1 MKPSQLAQGIVQA
14 ILYLVLIALSLYTLF
29 LLKSLVVYLAIAAV
43 VSLVGRPIT
52 SFLKNKLKFKAGLAV
67 VCTMTLLLILIF
79 GILSLFIPLILQQ
92 GENLSLLDVNALE
105 IKITRLFEEIS
116 SYFNW
121 NNANWK
127 AWLLEKDWMNTLN
140 LTAVP
145 EFLNALLGWV
155 SGFTIALFS
164 ILFISFFFLKDAQ
177 LLERAILVF
186 FPPKN
191 HQRITKSFEKI
202 KDLLSRY
209 FLGLLLQISIL
220 FVLYSVVLV
229 IFGIKNAVI
238 IAFLCAL
245 LNLIPYVGPL
255 IGGMLMFILSMT
267 ANLEADFSTVIL
279 PKSIYVMIGFVLG
292 QLVDNFFSQPFIF
305 STSVKSHPLEIFIV
319 ILAAGLL
326 FGTVGLIVAIP
337 SYTALKV
344 IFKEFY
350 SHNRIV
356 QSLTKDL

>member
-1 MKPSQLAQGIVQA
+1 MKPSLLAKGIVQA
-14 ILYLVLIALSLYTLF
+14 VFYLLIIALGLYTLY
-29 LLKSLVVYLAIAAV
+29 LLKSLLIYLAIAAV
-43 VSLVGRPIT
+43 VSLIGRPIT
-52 SFLKNKLKFKAGLAV
+52 SILKKRLKFGESLAV
-67 VCTMTLLLILIF
+67 ISTMILLVLSLF
-79 GILSLFIPLILQQ
+79 GILSLFIPLVLQQ
-92 GENLSLLDVNALE
+92 GENLSLLDVKALE
-105 IKITRLFEEIS
+105 YNMTRLFQEIS
-116 SYFNW
+116 IYFNW
-121 NNANWK
+121 DDTNWK

-140 LTAVP
+140 LTALP

-164 ILFISFFFLKDAQ
+164 IVFISFFFLKDAQ
-177 LLERAILVF
+177 LLQNAVLVF
-186 FPPKN
+186 FDPKN
-191 HQRITKSFEKI
+191 HKRIKKSLEKI

-220 FVLYSVVLV
+220 FVLYSIVLV

-255 IGGMLMFILSMT
+255 IGGILMFILSMT

-279 PKSIYVMIGFVLG
+279 PKSIYVMIGFIIG
-292 QLVDNFFSQPFIF
+292 QLIDNFFSQPLIF
-305 STSVKSHPLEIFIV
+305 STSVRSHPLEIFIV
-319 ILAAGLL
+319 ILGAGML

-337 SYTALKV
+337 TYTALKV

-350 SHNRIV
+350 AHNRIV

>member
-1 MKPSQLAQGIVQA
+1 MKPSLLAKGIVQA
-14 ILYLVLIALSLYTLF
+14 VFYLLIIALGLYTLY
-29 LLKSLVVYLAIAAV
+29 LLKSLLIYLAIAAV
-43 VSLVGRPIT
+43 VSLIGRPIT
-52 SFLKNKLKFKAGLAV
+52 SILKKRLKFGESLAV
-67 VCTMTLLLILIF
+67 ISTMILLVLSLF
-79 GILSLFIPLILQQ
+79 GILSLFIPLVLQQ
-92 GENLSLLDVNALE
+92 GENLSLLDVKALE
-105 IKITRLFEEIS
+105 YKMTRLFQEIS
-116 SYFNW
+116 IYFNW
-121 NNANWK
+121 DDTNWK

-140 LTAVP
+140 LTALP

-164 ILFISFFFLKDAQ
+164 IVFISFFFLKDAQ
-177 LLERAILVF
+177 LLQSAVLVF
-186 FPPKN
+186 FDPKN
-191 HQRITKSFEKI
+191 HKRIKKSLEKI

-220 FVLYSVVLV
+220 FVLYSIVLV

-255 IGGMLMFILSMT
+255 IGGILMFILSMT

-279 PKSIYVMIGFVLG
+279 PKSIYVMIGFIIG
-292 QLVDNFFSQPFIF
+292 QLIDNFFSQPLIF
-305 STSVKSHPLEIFIV
+305 STSVRSHPLEIFIV
-319 ILAAGLL
+319 ILGAGML

-337 SYTALKV
+337 TYTALKV

-350 SHNRIV
+350 AHNRIV